1 MVRVGGHVY
10 GTGEGRSKKEAEQQ
24 AAEAAWN
31 AISDGE
37 PPLAGNQHGAP
48 AAAAPAGTA
57 PAGTAAEGSE
67 DPGPPAAGH
76 GAREAGTGGN
86 PGTSGPTE

>member
-48 AAAAPAGTA
+48 AGTAPTGTA
-57 PAGTAAEGSE
+57 PAGTG
-67 DPGPPAAGH
+67 DPGPSAAGH
-76 GAREAGTGGN
+76 GAREAGPGGN
-86 PGTSGPTE
+86 SGTSGPTG